1 MKRIASYKKLFGI
14 EEEVTLAGLKSTY
27 RKLVK
32 EWHPD
37 KFREDDPMKQEAE
50 IKSTEIIDAY
60 HFLVSIAPETHEQ
73 TKEAYLETINT
84 SIIAD
89 FHYKGLTLK
98 VTFHDGAVYEFFG
111 VQPNSYK
118 KLVQAPSPERF
129 ARRHIFHAHLYRNV
143 TKAAAVEEM
152 A

>member
-50 IKSTEIIDAY
+50 IKSTEIIDA
-60 HFLVSIAPETHEQ
+60 
-73 TKEAYLETINT
+73 
-84 SIIAD
+84 
-89 FHYKGLTLK
+89 
-98 VTFHDGAVYEFFG
+98 
-111 VQPNSYK
+111 
-118 KLVQAPSPERF
+118 
-129 ARRHIFHAHLYRNV
+129 
-143 TKAAAVEEM
+143 
-152 A
+152 